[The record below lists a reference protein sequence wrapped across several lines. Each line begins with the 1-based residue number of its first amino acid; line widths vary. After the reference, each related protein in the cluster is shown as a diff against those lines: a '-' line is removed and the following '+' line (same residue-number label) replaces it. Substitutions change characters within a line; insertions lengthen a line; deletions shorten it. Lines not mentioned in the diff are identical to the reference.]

1 MSFQKEPNR
10 VMAVYADSL
19 FTAWNLLYQKE
30 IYLKN
35 KKHLKIVGPIRH
47 CKRPHAACFN
57 FTLPFTRCRYC

>member
-1 MSFQKEPNR
+1 
-10 VMAVYADSL
+10 MAVYADSL